1 MILGAKS
8 GDRVA
13 DPEPDAPDDPWMTIA
28 EFAEEMRVRPV
39 TVRSWIAKG
48 QLRATRAGQRKW
60 LVRRS
65 ELARMLEQ
73 GDGSTA
79 LQPPP
84 LPVRVELPDPN
95 DYPPEVWERLTEQA
109 EARAREWQEHD
120 YAMAGYEW
128 EIALEQSRMAPPD
141 ARFVNRIRQIAQAAA
156 SRAASI
162 REWMDDPGF
171 VWRPIP
177 DSTGMTLSY
186 ELRPGGTRP
195 GPKDAWDR
203 FDRVVTRL
211 GTAMEGDSAGP
222 VASALRDLA
231 SAMTDVAD
239 AIEMRPAR
247 EPLADGAAE
256 SPLPNAQ

>member
-1 MILGAKS
+1 MT
-8 GDRVA
+8 
-13 DPEPDAPDDPWMTIA
+13 DPDLDPPDDRWMTIA
-28 EFAEEMRVRPV
+28 EFADEMRVRPV

-48 QLRATRAGQRKW
+48 QLKATRAGQRKW

-65 ELARMLEQ
+65 ELTRML
-73 GDGSTA
+73 GHDDTSTSPH
-79 LQPPP
+79 PPP
-84 LPVRVELPDPN
+84 LPPPAKPPDPD
-95 DYPPEVWERLTEQA
+95 DYPPEIWERLTEEA
-109 EARAREWQEHD
+109 EAQARERRGQD
-120 YAMAGYEW
+120 YAMADYEW

-141 ARFVNRIRQIAQAAA
+141 ARFASRIRHIAQAAA

-162 REWMDDPGF
+162 RECMEDPSF

-177 DSTGMTLSY
+177 DSIGMTLSY

-211 GTAMEGDSAGP
+211 GAALEGDSASAA
-222 VASALRDLA
+222 ASALRDLA

-239 AIEMRPAR
+239 AIEKRPAR
-247 EPLADGAAE
+247 EPLTEGSAPPPRADAR
-256 SPLPNAQ
+256 